1 MARLSMGGLLLSMMF
16 TTSMAAAA
24 GTAEVNMDVE
34 AQIHSSVHTEW
45 QKINSDDE
53 RYQLMAEN
61 LKGNKAVGW
70 RKDEWLLLPYGLYLQ
85 LRTNDENRMVSLHVD
100 NLVSLDS
107 KIVIP
112 IEQLYV
118 SVDGGE
124 LHSVKSDLPL
134 LHPEERGEH
143 KESILLFVLK
153 SKLTNRSGSYAANFK
168 LITNALP

>member
-61 LKGNKAVGW
+61 LKGN
-70 RKDEWLLLPYGLYLQ
+70 
-85 LRTNDENRMVSLHVD
+85 
-100 NLVSLDS
+100 
-107 KIVIP
+107 
-112 IEQLYV
+112 
-118 SVDGGE
+118 
-124 LHSVKSDLPL
+124 
-134 LHPEERGEH
+134 
-143 KESILLFVLK
+143 
-153 SKLTNRSGSYAANFK
+153 
-168 LITNALP
+168 